1 MDWEVIL
8 CIFSRWKHA
17 VRWSGTAEVLN
28 QIKEKELGETA
39 GRRLT
44 DDGSGGR
51 LSSFSLTD
59 RILIYFYL
67 SLNLYFSYHTILHGP
82 MTYFVLW
89 KETITE
95 AELHHWRSKWWN
107 MAKRISSAE
116 KAEGTGSRA
125 RILWVANLLA
135 GYWKLLSVS
144 LLVKRHWS
152 HSRTWILGQRQPSS

>member
-44 DDGSGGR
+44 DDGSRGR

-67 SLNLYFSYHTILHGP
+67 SLNLYFSYCTILHGP
-82 MTYFVLW
+82 MTYFVYGRKRLP
-89 KETITE
+89 KLSFTIDVQNDE
-95 AELHHWRSKWWN
+95 IWQK
-107 MAKRISSAE
+107 ISSAE